1 MGNFFS
7 KLHPSSRRYPP
18 PAQRPRSH
26 PTRCA
31 PTSGRDHPAAPAP
44 PFHSLHSGL
53 LNQGRVPLPPRFYIA
68 PKRRYAI
75 RQAQYS
81 SLGVRPL
88 LSWGDPLKKQVVP
101 RTFGHPRGVKIP
113 PPGCKWTLRLPLKQ
127 TVTSAK
133 PVTCSHLPRPCLK
146 DTEPSALGES
156 RNGMAKDEGNQSPH
170 SISSTPS
177 ASRSLE
183 TNGDITSSLHISGP
197 LKGTLHPKGPENS
210 LCNKAQVSSGSSFT
224 KDCAIVSSCSP
235 AGGVLPLQKP
245 IPDAA
250 GLSGLPKRL
259 MKSTKKGLEEGHQP
273 SSPASLGLGKEKQE
287 EKHCHM
293 PSGSNSPPTSACP
306 RPHKRK
312 LLLVPP
318 PWDQGE
324 LPPPPKRPR
333 MLVAGDLGLEKTA
346 EPQGNHTAL
355 EDKEE
360 ATSDCSTTQ
369 TTSPSSL
376 SVAPTQDSLSCT
388 TSTLPVSTMFFTDL
402 SNLSASPTILCSPRP
417 SPAPEIGLEEKGRM
431 PNTRSLSLPAKSA
444 SSFTFRP
451 IFRGALSNENGGSLR
466 FYPSVP
472 DAAPSPSDIST
483 PPSTSTVSLL
493 PTSQREESPVPMLV
507 DSSSFFSPTS
517 PPPPVP
523 STSTLVFTSQPIRFT
538 AITPTIT
545 ATASANST
553 SQPVLDPDVRD
564 MDTSPP
570 SQAVIFTSPPGS
582 GVSSLPLAQAHGC
595 GDQVSPAK
603 APVSTSPPAFTVSY
617 PAASFSLPFRP
628 GVTPQPRLG
637 TSGGH
642 QQRATGLGLTAP
654 AATSTSL
661 GSTSTDSAIKPD
673 YEDMDTTPPS
683 LAVIFPSPPDT
694 KDNCMPFPKVV
705 PGKKSMLVRSSITS
719 TPRSTSLPAQ
729 SVSSPTASFRHPFN
743 PGATPQPTFGAPDW
757 QQPEPSRFHR
767 SIPVGKRAVPTQ
779 AVNLTIMAAQQ
790 ANNNTN
796 QPTFVGMAPTY
807 STSNI
812 HASTPLAFDGSPG
825 IVPTGIAIS
834 SGFKTTTKMPSAG
847 NRRSLFANSTPG
859 QLVFMRPATPIGSG
873 NFRVKVPAPGPSST
887 TGALNSGA
895 GPSGT
900 LNSSS
905 IPPIGPNTWD
915 QVGSTIPLFA
925 NKTGGTFI
933 QSTWGP
939 PVQST
944 DGAMGNFPKL
954 GIPAPPVSAFH
965 QRAWATPH
973 QSKRALTGKA
983 RTARRKHSRKHNYA
997 PIFHQ
1002 STLGPFGNGTSA
1014 GDSGAST
1021 VTVLGHSGAPSYSQ
1035 SSWGPPGHG
1044 TYAGVAST
1052 RTIPLLGHPGAPSYS
1067 QNPWGTPLQSR
1078 VGMKRRDST
1087 IPMVG
1092 GPCVPHFHQCS
1103 YSLHGQS
1110 MYGTTGGNS
1119 TMPVNGALWDPS
1131 FHQYTWCPP
1140 GQTTRDVMGG
1150 NNTMPVNGGP
1160 HLSHFC

>member
-101 RTFGHPRGVKIP
+101 PDLRP
-113 PPGCKWTLRLPLKQ
+113 PK
-127 TVTSAK
+127 
-133 PVTCSHLPRPCLK
+133 
-146 DTEPSALGES
+146 
-156 RNGMAKDEGNQSPH
+156 
-170 SISSTPS
+170 
-177 ASRSLE
+177 RSLE

-705 PGKKSMLVRSSITS
+705 PGEKSMLVRSSITS

-859 QLVFMRPATPIGSG
+859 PPCVYETCNPLLGSG
-873 NFRVKVPAPGPSST
+873 NFQGSRFLAPGPSSYNWST
-887 TGALNSGA
+887 HSGSRA
-895 GPSGT
+895 
-900 LNSSS
+900 
-905 IPPIGPNTWD
+905 
-915 QVGSTIPLFA
+915 
-925 NKTGGTFI
+925 
-933 QSTWGP
+933 
-939 PVQST
+939 
-944 DGAMGNFPKL
+944 
-954 GIPAPPVSAFH
+954 

-1150 NNTMPVNGGP
+1150 NNTMPVNGGR

>member
-18 PAQRPRSH
+18 PARRPRSH

-44 PFHSLHSGL
+44 PFHPLHSGL

-75 RQAQYS
+75 RQAHSS
-81 SLGVRPL
+81 SLGVCPL
-88 LSWGDPLKKQVVP
+88 MSWGNSLKKQVVP
-101 RTFGHPRGVKIP
+101 RAFGHPRGVKIP

-127 TVTSAK
+127 VVTSAK
-133 PVTCSHLPRPCLK
+133 PVTCSHPPRPCPK
-146 DTEPSALGES
+146 ETEPSAPGES
-156 RNGMAKDEGNQSPH
+156 RNGTEKDEDNQNPH
-170 SISSTPS
+170 SISSAPS

-183 TNGDITSSLHISGP
+183 TSGAITSSLHISGH

-210 LCNKAQVSSGSSFT
+210 LYNKTQVSSGSSFT
-224 KDCAIVSSCSP
+224 KDCAIASSCSP
-235 AGGVLPLQKP
+235 AGGVLPHQKL
-245 IPDAA
+245 IPDAG

-273 SSPASLGLGKEKQE
+273 SSPASLGSGKEKQE
-287 EKHCHM
+287 EKHSHM

-324 LPPPPKRPR
+324 LLPPPKRPR
-333 MLVAGDLGLEKTA
+333 ILVAGDLGLERTA

-388 TSTLPVSTMFFTDL
+388 TSTLPVSTMSFTDL
-402 SNLSASPTILCSPRP
+402 SSLSASPSTLCSPRP
-417 SPAPEIGLEEKGRM
+417 SPAPEIGLEEKCQM
-431 PNTRSLSLPAKSA
+431 PSTPSLSIPAKSA
-444 SSFTFRP
+444 SSFTFSP
-451 IFRGALSNENGGSLR
+451 IFRGKLSNEDGGSLC
-466 FYPSVP
+466 FYPLVP

-483 PPSTSTVSLL
+483 PPSTSAVSFH
-493 PTSQREESPVPMLV
+493 PTSFREESPVPMLV
-507 DSSSFFSPTS
+507 DSPSFFSPTS
-517 PPPPVP
+517 LPPPPIP
-523 STSTLVFTSQPIRFT
+523 STSTLMFTSQPIKFI

-570 SQAVIFTSPPGS
+570 SQAVIFMSPPGS

-603 APVSTSPPAFTVSY
+603 APVSTSPPVFTVSY
-617 PAASFSLPFRP
+617 PAASFSLPFCP
-628 GVTPQPRLG
+628 GVTPQPRPG
-637 TSGGH
+637 TPGGH
-642 QQRATGLGLTAP
+642 QQRATGLALTAP
-654 AATSTSL
+654 SATSTSL
-661 GSTSTDSAIKPD
+661 GSTSADSAIKPD
-673 YEDMDTTPPS
+673 CEGMDTTPPS
-683 LAVIFPSPPDT
+683 LAVIFPFPAGT
-694 KDNCMPFPKVV
+694 KDNSMPFPKAVL
-705 PGKKSMLVRSSITS
+705 GGKSMLMSCSIVS
-719 TPRSTSLPAQ
+719 TPGSTSLPAQ
-729 SVSSPTASFRHPFN
+729 SVSSPTATFRHLLD
-743 PGATPQPTFGAPDW
+743 PGTTPQPTFGSPDW
-757 QQPEPSRFHR
+757 QQPGPSTFHR
-767 SIPVGKRAVPTQ
+767 SIPVGQWAVPTQ
-779 AVNLTIMAAQQ
+779 AENRTVTVARPP
-790 ANNNTN
+790 NNNTN
-796 QPTFVGMAPTY
+796 QSTFVGLAPTY
-807 STSNI
+807 STSNN
-812 HASTPLAFDGSPG
+812 HASTQFGFDGTPG
-825 IVPTGIAIS
+825 VVPISIATS
-834 SGFKTTTKMPSAG
+834 SGFKTTTSIPSAG
-847 NRRSLFANSTPG
+847 KSKSLFANSTRDPP
-859 QLVFMRPATPIGSG
+859 VFMRSATPMGSG
-873 NFRVKVPAPGPSST
+873 NFGVNAPAPGPSSM

-900 LNSSS
+900 LNTSS

-915 QVGSTIPLFA
+915 QVGSTLPVFV
-925 NKTGGTFI
+925 NTMGGTFI

-944 DGAMGNFPKL
+944 DDAMGNGPKPVT
-954 GIPAPPVSAFH
+954 PARPVLAFH

-973 QSKRALTGKA
+973 QSKHALSGEANTS
-983 RTARRKHSRKHNYA
+983 RRKYPQKYNYA
-997 PIFHQ
+997 PVFHQ
-1002 STLGPFGNGTSA
+1002 STLGTFGDGTSA
-1014 GDSGAST
+1014 GDSGASNI
-1021 VTVLGHSGAPSYSQ
+1021 TVLGH
-1035 SSWGPPGHG
+1035 
-1044 TYAGVAST
+1044 T
-1052 RTIPLLGHPGAPSYS
+1052 GAPSYS
-1067 QNPWGTPLQSR
+1067 QNPWGTPLRSR

-1092 GPCVPHFHQCS
+1092 CPCVPHFHQCS

-1110 MYGTTGGNS
+1110 MYGATGENC
-1119 TMPVNGALWDPS
+1119 TMPTDGALWDPS
-1131 FHQYTWCPP
+1131 FHQYTWSSP
-1140 GQTTRDVMGG
+1140 GQSTHDVMGG
-1150 NNTMPVNGGP
+1150 NSTIPVNGGP
-1160 HLSHFC
+1160 HASHFYQSN